1 MCNTKGMVIVT
12 LAFIHT
18 CFRVCSVVQ
27 VNQDNQHLLNNELLT
42 PKSSGFSDEDF
53 YEWFRGLVDGE
64 GCFIIQ
70 SRNNNYFLF
79 KFVVYMHR
87 DDAPMLKY
95 IANRLGVGNVNVRE
109 DFADFSVT
117 SKKDLLT
124 IINLFKITY
133 IIDKFI
139 IIINLIKLVLII
151 KKIFLIYSWKY
162 KVLVLLINF
171 IHLWFIFYLLSIY
184 KKSFY
189 TFWFSPVFEK

>member
-1 MCNTKGMVIVT
+1 MCAIFYIGNCAMCNTKGMVIVT

-79 KFVVYMHR
+79 KC
-87 DDAPMLKY
+87 
-95 IANRLGVGNVNVRE
+95 
-109 DFADFSVT
+109 
-117 SKKDLLT
+117 
-124 IINLFKITY
+124 
-133 IIDKFI
+133 
-139 IIINLIKLVLII
+139 NLIYRVNII
-151 KKIFLIYSWKY
+151 
-162 KVLVLLINF
+162 
-171 IHLWFIFYLLSIY
+171 
-184 KKSFY
+184 
-189 TFWFSPVFEK
+189 